1 MRILPQGEEFSM
13 LQPCLHCCI
22 EELPRVVEFE
32 KDGQNPRG
40 GGRWKAARSTE
51 LENLKR
57 ISGNL
62 HGNLFNSVVITS
74 HIQATPTG
82 SQPSGVCEG
91 TEPYEFLRVET
102 RSGATQTDHYAACA
116 QSNPPPSRQS
126 EFRSSI
132 RSTIEPGEVVIT
144 EKKTATMADIEYV
157 RASAP
162 DSSFSSPPMPL
173 LSSTYTESRDRSRP
187 QTQMNSPA
195 NDGDNRMPRRPLS

>member
-62 HGNLFNSVVITS
+62 HRNLFNSVVITS

-144 EKKTATMADIEYV
+144 EKKKPQPWLTSNTYV
-157 RASAP
+157 H
-162 DSSFSSPPMPL
+162 PPPIHHFRVHRCH
-173 LSSTYTESRDRSRP
+173 SC
-187 QTQMNSPA
+187 
-195 NDGDNRMPRRPLS
+195 PRRTPNLETARDLRPR